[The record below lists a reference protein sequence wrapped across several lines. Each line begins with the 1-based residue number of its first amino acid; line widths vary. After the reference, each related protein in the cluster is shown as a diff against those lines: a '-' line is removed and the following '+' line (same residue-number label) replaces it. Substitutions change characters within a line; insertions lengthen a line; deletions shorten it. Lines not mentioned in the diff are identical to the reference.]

1 MSEVSIPT
9 SIQQAREG
17 FLTLVAELRPDL
29 HRYCSRLVGSV
40 IDGEDLVQ
48 ETLAK
53 AFYTFGLYQD
63 PLPLRPWLF
72 RVARNAAFDFL
83 RRYEHRFVDRPGDLD
98 GLASYEEVDPL
109 LVRSSLRQFLQLPP
123 SQRSAVILKDVL
135 DYPLE
140 EVAEMMETS
149 VSAVKSLLMGGR
161 ASLKSLSAEGAAEK
175 ILDAKERERLSQ
187 YVSLFNAKN
196 WDSLRALIT
205 EECRLDLV
213 AKTARRGKEIHG
225 YFVRYQAEPE
235 TRLALG
241 AVEGK
246 PALLVFTQKEQVR
259 PSYFI
264 LLSWGEDALSL
275 IRDFRYVPYI
285 VHDAEIEVY

>member
-40 IDGEDLVQ
+40 IDGEDIVQ

-63 PLPLRPWLF
+63 PPPLRPWLF

-83 RRYEHRFVDRPGDLD
+83 RRYEHRFVERPGDLD
-98 GLASYEEVDPL
+98 RLASYEEVDPL

-135 DYPLE
+135 DYPLDE
-140 EVAEMMETS
+140 IAEMMETS
-149 VSAVKSLLMGGR
+149 VSAVKSLLVRGR
-161 ASLKSLSAEGAAEK
+161 ASLKTLAEGAVEK
-175 ILDAKERERLSQ
+175 TLDAQERERLSQ

-225 YFVRYQAEPE
+225 YFARYQAEPN
-235 TRLALG
+235 TWLALG
-241 AVEGK
+241 AVEGR
-246 PALLVFTQKEQVR
+246 PALLVFTQREQPR

-264 LLSWGEDALSL
+264 LLSWGEDALAL

-285 VHDAEIEVY
+285 TQDAEIEVL